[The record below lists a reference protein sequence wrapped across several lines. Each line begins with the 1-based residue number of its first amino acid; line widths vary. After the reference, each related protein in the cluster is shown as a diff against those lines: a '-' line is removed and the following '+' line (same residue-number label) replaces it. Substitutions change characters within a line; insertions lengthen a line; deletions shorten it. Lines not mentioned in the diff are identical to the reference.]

1 MSQSLLKIVA
11 DFTVQ
16 LATSVDIGDT
26 TATLSSATD
35 DDSVSLPSGL
45 YGFTIDNGQSNKE
58 YIICTL
64 SGTSITDVK
73 SITRQGVQSTGFT
86 KAHRR
91 GAKVSITDW
100 AILDRMLKN
109 LNGTTGF
116 DSGVNLG
123 YDGTPTGLTGNQF
136 ATVNYVLSVVS
147 GGTVTFDKQIIGNQT
162 AGENLTVNDIIY
174 FKESD
179 QRWYKADADLTTTF
193 DQLQIGIAQSTVLTG
208 ATVQIAIS
216 GPVSGFTGLTA
227 GSKYYLSN
235 TAGAITTTA
244 GTYSV
249 FIGWALSTT
258 SLLFNPVLKTLP
270 TQKEKDAMVG
280 STGVPSSTN
289 KFVTQDNTTSAGTD
303 QSQTTQNSDTATG
316 ESNTT
321 TNRNKVAQSFIPL
334 KSKIR
339 GISLWKTA
347 NTGTFTGTITVSIQA
362 DTADSPS
369 GTVLL
374 TKTITNGE
382 YNGLAIGEFDVM
394 YSSEISITIGSRY
407 WVVIETS
414 TSDSSNHPNIGTNSA
429 GGYTNGSVKS
439 WNTVD
444 GWTTVSTVDLYFKTY
459 EGINSQV
466 VVTDTTGRISSK
478 LSTKYNPYPFYH
490 ENSSL
495 DIINSI
501 GASILYGITSNKDGS
516 VMYTASGT
524 NTGYIKITRFE
535 KDSAGLYFVTHT
547 KTTTYVVG
555 SDNSY
560 TVGLAISNDKLIV
573 YNTRDNGG
581 NIVNVFYLPA
591 DTIST
596 TTLLTFSGGTT
607 LPYTYTGS
615 LASLFSDG
623 SDIFF
628 YNLNTNQYQKYT
640 LSGTVLTYISNYTS
654 PSGDR
659 SSIMFDGNYFY
670 SVSEATSVVDRFS
683 ISASTMPISNSIT
696 RDFGFSDNTG
706 LYNYTTSSPNIA
718 RVRGIVNCGDS
729 MYLVYPRNIQLNIG
743 GTITYKLQ
751 MIFVPVSKP

>member
-1 MSQSLLKIVA
+1 MSTKLGTILA
-11 DFTVQ
+11 DFTTA
-16 LATSVDIGDT
+16 LSTDIAVGGT

-35 DDSVSLPSGL
+35 DDGVALPSGRYFFTLDGSNSSKEHISCDLVGTALTNIKSLSRQGVETTGAVRKHRIGTSVSL
-45 YGFTIDNGQSNKE
+45 
-58 YIICTL
+58 
-64 SGTSITDVK
+64 TDFGHIK
-73 SITRQGVQSTGFT
+73 FINDLI
-86 KAHRR
+86 A
-91 GAKVSITDW
+91 
-100 AILDRMLKN
+100 
-109 LNGTTGF
+109 GTTTLNA
-116 DSGVNLG
+116 SAPLG
-123 YDGTPTGLTGNQF
+123 YDGAPASLTGNQL
-136 ATVNYVLSVVS
+136 ATVTYVLGVVN
-147 GGTVTFDKQIIGNQT
+147 GGTVTFDKQIISGQT
-162 AGENLTVNDIIY
+162 SGEALTVNDIVY
-174 FKESD
+174 FKEAD
-179 QRWYKADADLTTTF
+179 AKWYKVDADLTATF
-193 DQLQIGIAQSTVLTG
+193 DQLQMGVAQSTVAINTSVTIG
-208 ATVQIAIS
+208 IS
-216 GPVSGFTGLTA
+216 GPMSGFTGLTA
-227 GSKYYLSN
+227 GSKYYASN
-235 TAGAITTTA
+235 TPGEITTSA
-244 GTYSV
+244 GTNSV
-249 FIGWALSTT
+249 FVGWALSTT
-258 SLLFNPVLKTLP
+258 ILLFDSVGKTLP
-270 TQKEKDAMVG
+270 TQKEKDALVG
-280 STGVPSSTN
+280 SQGTPSTTN
-289 KFVTQDNTTSAGTD
+289 KYITQDNTTSAGTD
-303 QSQTTQNSDTATG
+303 QSQTTQNSDIATG

-321 TNRNKVAQSFIPL
+321 NNRNKVAQSFIPL

-362 DTADSPS
+362 DTAGSPS

-394 YSSEISITIGSRY
+394 YSSEISITIDSRY

-490 ENSSL
+490 ENNSL
-495 DIINSI
+495 DIINSTA
-501 GASILYGITSNKDGS
+501 ASILYGITSNKDGS

-547 KTTTYVVG
+547 KTTTYTAN

-607 LPYTYTGS
+607 LPYSATGS
-615 LASLFSDG
+615 AASLFSDG

-628 YNLNTNQYQKYT
+628 YNSNTTQYQKYT

-654 PSGDR
+654 PNGTR

-696 RDFGFSDNTG
+696 RDFGFYDNTG

-743 GTITYKLQ
+743 GTITYKVQ

>member
-235 TAGAITTTA
+235 TSGAITTTA

-270 TQKEKDAMVG
+270 TQKEKDAMTG
-280 STGVPSSTN
+280 SSGVPSSTN

-303 QSQTTQNSDTATG
+303 QSQTTQNSDIATG
-316 ESNTT
+316 EANATT
-321 TNRNKVAQSFIPL
+321 KRNKVAQSFTAG
-334 KSKIR
+334 KSKVR
-339 GISLWKTA
+339 GVSLWKTA
-347 NTGTFTGTITVSIQA
+347 NTGTFTGTVTVSIQA
-362 DTADSPS
+362 DTAGSPS
-369 GTVLL
+369 STALL
-374 TKTITNGE
+374 TKTLTNAE
-382 YNGLAIGEFDVM
+382 YNALSVGAFNVIF
-394 YSSEISITIGSRY
+394 SSEISMTNGSLY
-407 WVVIETS
+407 WIVIETS

-439 WNTVD
+439 WNTTD
-444 GWTTVSTVDLYFKTY
+444 GWTTVATVDLYFKTY

-466 VVTDTTGRISSK
+466 VITDTSGISQIQSV
-478 LSTKYNPYPFYH
+478 
-490 ENSSL
+490 SSIFNQGVGSPKKTWL
-495 DIINSI
+495 Q
-501 GASILYGITSNKDGS
+501 TS
-516 VMYTASGT
+516 VPLVYSGT
-524 NTGYIKITRFE
+524 TGINIWN
-535 KDSAGLYFVTHT
+535 GPVN
-547 KTTTYVVG
+547 VG
-555 SDNSY
+555 SDFFFYGSSARLFNAVSS
-560 TVGLAISNDKLIV
+560 GLAMITANSVFGNHTPTKKYIVDYFASNAAGSGSRFTGFIGVIPNTNTYAATMSSHVARIGFDRDVATDKFYTTTANGSATTQNQVIGITYSNTNNYRIV
-573 YNTRDNGG
+573 VDITNSKVEFYING
-581 NIVNVFYLPA
+581 NIVA
-591 DTIST
+591 THT
-596 TTLLTFSGGTT
+596 TNIPSGIFTFAFGQYSGGASGLDYLLTPNF
-607 LPYTYTGS
+607 
-615 LASLFSDG
+615 ASE
-623 SDIFF
+623 I
-628 YNLNTNQYQKYT
+628 
-640 LSGTVLTYISNYTS
+640 
-654 PSGDR
+654 
-659 SSIMFDGNYFY
+659 
-670 SVSEATSVVDRFS
+670 
-683 ISASTMPISNSIT
+683 
-696 RDFGFSDNTG
+696 
-706 LYNYTTSSPNIA
+706 
-718 RVRGIVNCGDS
+718 
-729 MYLVYPRNIQLNIG
+729 
-743 GTITYKLQ
+743 
-751 MIFVPVSKP
+751 

>member
-16 LATSVDIGDT
+16 LATSVAIGDT

-303 QSQTTQNSDTATG
+303 QSQTTQNSDIATG

-321 TNRNKVAQSFIPL
+321 TNHNKVAQSFIPL

-696 RDFGFSDNTG
+696 RDFGFDGNTG

-743 GTITYKLQ
+743 GTVTYKLQ